1 MLTNASLVSR
11 VVIQVERKFDREIRR
26 RLDDT
31 LVRRSRISGE
41 RYRGYS
47 IEAVDRRF
55 KQTSGIMVIS
65 RSNEALVLT

>member
-1 MLTNASLVSR
+1 MLTNAQLVSR

-55 KQTSGIMVIS
+55 ELTSSIMVIS
-65 RSNEALVLT
+65 RSNEVLILT